1 MYDDLRR
8 IIEKAGDIVD
18 FASYGEGVSD
28 AWIEAAERR
37 LGVEFPKSYRWWL
50 KNYNGGEVCGEEI
63 YSVYGI
69 DFEEVVGGDIVY
81 INELSR
87 KNDPTFM
94 DKLVISETDDEMF
107 YFDLSNG
114 LIENEYPIYEFYSK
128 TLYAPSF
135 AEFLKKKIMDM
146 EFGNEIGN

>member
-1 MYDDLRR
+1 MYDDLIM
-8 IIEKAGDIVD
+8 IIEEARDKVD

-37 LGVEFPKSYRWWL
+37 LGVVFPMSYKWWL

-69 DFEEVVGGDIVY
+69 DFDEVVGGDIVY

-87 KNDPTFM
+87 KNDLTFM
-94 DKLVISETDDEMF
+94 DKLVVLEADDEMF

-135 AEFLKKKIMDM
+135 GEFLKRKIM
-146 EFGNEIGN
+146 E